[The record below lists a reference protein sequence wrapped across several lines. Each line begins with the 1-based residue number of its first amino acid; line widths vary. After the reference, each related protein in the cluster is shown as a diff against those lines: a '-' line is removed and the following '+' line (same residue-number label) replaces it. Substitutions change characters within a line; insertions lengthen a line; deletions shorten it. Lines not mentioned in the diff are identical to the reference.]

1 MAEEILD
8 ETEQT
13 FKEDYA
19 FLERIKKVKANKD
32 IDPLMLTM
40 EYNVLAEK
48 YSKLLKNAVRIS
60 KMGDKAQKKLI
71 KYKELMDTMR
81 NMG

>member
-1 MAEEILD
+1 MATEQLD

-13 FKEDYA
+13 FKEDFD
-19 FLERIKKVKANKD
+19 FLEKIKKVKNNKD
-32 IDPLMLTM
+32 IDPLMLM
-40 EYNVLAEK
+40 VEYRVLSEK
-48 YSKLLKNAVRIS
+48 FAKLLKNAVRIS

>member
-1 MAEEILD
+1 MADEILD

-13 FKEDYA
+13 FKEDFA
-19 FLERIKKVKANKD
+19 FLERIKKVKANAD

-48 YSKLLKNAVRIS
+48 YNKLLKNAVRIS
-60 KMGDKAQKKLI
+60 KTGDKAQKKLI

>member
-1 MAEEILD
+1 MSDEVLD

-13 FKEDYA
+13 FKEDFA
-19 FLERIKKVKANKD
+19 FLERIKKVKATKD
-32 IDPLMLTM
+32 IDPIIVMV

-48 YSKLLKNAVRIS
+48 YNKLLKNAVRIS
-60 KMGDKAQKKLI
+60 KTGDKAQKKLI

-81 NMG
+81 NLS

>member
-13 FKEDYA
+13 FKEDFA
-19 FLERIKKVKANKD
+19 FLERIKKVKANAD

-48 YSKLLKNAVRIS
+48 YNKLLKNAVRIS
-60 KMGDKAQKKLI
+60 KTGDKAQKKLI

>member
-1 MAEEILD
+1 MTEQIMD

-13 FKEDYA
+13 FKDDFN
-19 FLERIKKVKANKD
+19 FLERIKKVKSNKS
-32 IDPLMLTM
+32 IEPLMLVM

-60 KMGDKAQKKLI
+60 RMGDKAQKKLI

-81 NMG
+81 NLG

>member
-1 MAEEILD
+1 MAQEIMD
-8 ETEQT
+8 ETEQS
-13 FKEDYA
+13 FKDDIA
-19 FLERIKKVKANKD
+19 FLEKIKKVKANKE
-32 IDPLMLTM
+32 IEPMILMI
-40 EYNVLAEK
+40 EYQVLAEK
-48 YSKLLKNAVRIS
+48 YSKLLKNAIRIA

>member
-1 MAEEILD
+1 MAEGIFE

-13 FKEDYA
+13 FKDDFE
-19 FLERIKKVKANKD
+19 FLDKIKRVKANKD
-32 IDPLMLTM
+32 IDPLMLM
-40 EYNVLAEK
+40 VEYQVLAEK

-81 NMG
+81 NQG

>member
-1 MAEEILD
+1 MAPELLD

-13 FKEDYA
+13 FKEDFD
-19 FLERIKKVKANKD
+19 FLEKVKKIKNEKS
-32 IDPLMLTM
+32 IDPLMLM
-40 EYNVLAEK
+40 VEYRVLAEK
-48 YSKLLKNAVRIS
+48 YAKLLKNAVRIS

-81 NMG
+81 NLG

>member
-1 MAEEILD
+1 MADEILD

-13 FKEDYA
+13 FKDDYA
-19 FLERIKKVKANKD
+19 FLERIKKVKAMKD
-32 IDPLMLTM
+32 IDPIIVMM

-60 KMGDKAQKKLI
+60 KTGDKAQKKLI

>member
-1 MAEEILD
+1 MSKDILD

-13 FKEDYA
+13 FKEDFAY
-19 FLERIKKVKANKD
+19 LEKIKKVKASKD
-32 IDPLMLTM
+32 IEPLMLM
-40 EYNVLAEK
+40 VEYQVLAEK

-60 KMGDKAQKKLI
+60 KMGDKAQKKLM

-81 NMG
+81 DIS

>member
-1 MAEEILD
+1 MAEEIFD

-13 FKEDYA
+13 FKEDFAY
-19 FLERIKKVKANKD
+19 LEKIKKVKANKD
-32 IDPLMLTM
+32 IDPLMLM
-40 EYNVLAEK
+40 IEYQVLAEK
-48 YSKLLKNAVRIS
+48 YNKLLKNAVRIS

>member
-1 MAEEILD
+1 MAKEILD
-8 ETEQT
+8 DTEMT
-13 FKEDYA
+13 FKEDIA
-19 FLERIKKVKANKD
+19 FLERIKKVKTSKD

-60 KMGDKAQKKLI
+60 RMGDKAQKKLI

-81 NMG
+81 NIS

>member
-13 FKEDYA
+13 FKEDFA
-19 FLERIKKVKANKD
+19 FLEKTKKVKSNKD
-32 IDPLMLTM
+32 IDPLMLM
-40 EYNVLAEK
+40 VEYQVLAEK
-48 YSKLLKNAVRIS
+48 YGKLLKNAVRIA
-60 KMGDKAQKKLI
+60 KNGDKAQKKLI

-81 NMG
+81 NVG